1 MAANIQLKQLAERSR
16 NVANAILN
24 RDLPPIERNL
34 EQIEKQSRK
43 LADKVVKPGETPE
56 RKAPYFLANIGI
68 DGDKLTQEVKSINVL
83 GAFEPRVV
91 LPDTD
96 VEKYLDHKHQQTI
109 TSIIKDGYAQT
120 INDYNSHFDRCL
132 HQDWDK
138 FKRKVFEELGQHVPV
153 SSVGSLE
160 SSIGVGNSRSMTQSR
175 FSSSTSLPSS
185 SDFRS
190 TMGKKLVQCWQAL
203 ACIVGEDNVVD
214 GRFTRNP
221 LKQGHF
227 KTVYNSPSDAD
238 YKSFCRYLINGSRRY
253 LEESYRSW
261 SNIYVNS
268 FRSEAM
274 LGGMPSAIN
283 MARAVLRA
291 IHRPNGGI
299 PTDNLHMTDSVP
311 IWGHIFV
318 LVRQGFYQEALEV
331 ARGYEPL
338 LPRQDSQFITYF
350 SRFVS
355 NNNSL
360 PSQDRQKLV
369 AEMKQWNPLTFQDK
383 DPYKFIMYQIVAQLE
398 ELPQKPQI
406 ESVIPTSEDFMWM
419 KLMCIREIE
428 SVGGISSDT
437 LSLEGLQKTIRNLGP
452 NHFNHGG
459 KDPIQYFRALLLT
472 AQFERAVHYLYQT
485 DHTED
490 AVHFAVALAY
500 YGLLRIP
507 DYGETMALLVE
518 VAVPYLNFNT
528 LIVQYARSL
537 VKENAPSTALHY
549 LLLLYL
555 HCNPRTESG
564 YFQVELCHENVR
576 QLVYD
581 TEAFTDLV
589 GDARRKEGLIRKYM
603 SLMYIESDKEYT
615 GIVVNTLARQCV
627 EDGKFKSAR
636 NLYELTENY
645 EEIVAL
651 FNKMLAEYIWISIRG
666 VTFQPETAKE
676 LDPKEITRTLKDYEQ
691 HHVTMRISQDLLRD
705 CRTRLGLVEFVE
717 MHKQQNF
724 ARALIQQIELFPF
737 EDDINI
743 IQKKASAIEASD
755 DQMKN
760 CVPELLHITMRC
772 IHAYYQQLKDQMTRG
787 TPGLNRRHIEESAA
801 LQRKAKALV
810 TFAGYLKYR

>member
-109 TSIIKDGYAQT
+109 TSIIKDGYTQT

-132 HQDWDK
+132 HQDWDR
-138 FKRKVFEELGQHVPV
+138 FKRKVFEELGQHVPMRSV
-153 SSVGSLE
+153 SSSEVPVSVGS
-160 SSIGVGNSRSMTQSR
+160 GRNVTQTR
-175 FSSSTSLPSS
+175 FSPSTSLSNTNP
-185 SDFRS
+185 RS
-190 TMGKKLVQCWQAL
+190 TMRSSYATVGEGRVSFRSDSTLQLNQRHLVYFDVVVKLNNSRLTKIEYGVINEFINAAKKINLDYGRKLVQCWQAL
-203 ACIVGEDNVVD
+203 AHIVGESNVVD

-227 KTVYNSPSDAD
+227 KSAYHSPSFDATF
-238 YKSFCRYLINGSRRY
+238 KNLCRYLINGSKRY
-253 LEESYRSW
+253 LEESYQSW
-261 SNIYVNS
+261 SNTYVNS

-274 LGGMPSAIN
+274 LGGLPSAIN

-299 PTDNLHMTDSVP
+299 PTDNLHMADNVP

-318 LVRQGFYQEALEV
+318 LVRQGYYQQALEV
-331 ARGYEPL
+331 AKGYEPL
-338 LPRQDSQFITYF
+338 LPRQDLQFVTYF

-360 PSQDRQKLV
+360 PPQDRQKLV
-369 AEMKQWNPLTFQDK
+369 ADMKQWNSLTFQDK
-383 DPYKFIMYQIVAQLE
+383 DPYKFIMYQVVAQLE

-406 ESVIPTSEDFMWM
+406 ESVLLTSEDFMWM

-428 SVGGISSDT
+428 SVGGTSNDT
-437 LSLEGLQKTIRNLGP
+437 LSLEDLQKTIRNLGP

-459 KDPIQYFRALLLT
+459 KDPIQYFRALLFT
-472 AQFERAVHYLYQT
+472 AQFERAAHYLFQT
-485 DHTED
+485 DYTED
-490 AVHFAVALAY
+490 AVHFAVALSY

-518 VAVPYLNFNT
+518 AGEKAFPYLNFNT
-528 LIVQYARSL
+528 LIVQYASSL
-537 VKENAPSTALHY
+537 VKEKAPSTALHY

-555 HCNPRTESG
+555 HCNPQTDSG
-564 YFQVELCHENVR
+564 YYQIELCHENIR
-576 QLVYD
+576 QLV
-581 TEAFTDLV
+581 
-589 GDARRKEGLIRKYM
+589 
-603 SLMYIESDKEYT
+603 
-615 GIVVNTLARQCV
+615 
-627 EDGKFKSAR
+627 
-636 NLYELTENY
+636 
-645 EEIVAL
+645 
-651 FNKMLAEYIWISIRG
+651 
-666 VTFQPETAKE
+666 
-676 LDPKEITRTLKDYEQ
+676 
-691 HHVTMRISQDLLRD
+691 
-705 CRTRLGLVEFVE
+705 
-717 MHKQQNF
+717 
-724 ARALIQQIELFPF
+724 
-737 EDDINI
+737 
-743 IQKKASAIEASD
+743 
-755 DQMKN
+755 
-760 CVPELLHITMRC
+760 
-772 IHAYYQQLKDQMTRG
+772 
-787 TPGLNRRHIEESAA
+787 
-801 LQRKAKALV
+801 
-810 TFAGYLKYR
+810 